1 MPRRIEADATTLKV
15 GERLRQLRLEHNM
28 SLAQLAEAAGIS
40 KGHLSSV
47 EHGLAA
53 ITVETIA
60 RLARALDTTSPCLL
74 TFPEEDDRAYIAEL
88 LRKMPDHEVAKLKRE
103 LTKTAKVA
111 AKEAAKEAAKAAK
124 EAAKTR

>member
-15 GERLRQLRLEHNM
+15 GERLRHLRLEHDM
-28 SLAQLAEAAGIS
+28 SLAQLADVAGIS

-60 RLARALDTTSPCLL
+60 RLARALETSSPYLL

-88 LRKMPDHEVAKLKRE
+88 LRKMSAPDIARLKRE

-111 AKEAAKEAAKAAK
+111 AKEAAKVAKTAAKA
-124 EAAKTR
+124 R

>member
-15 GERLRQLRLEHNM
+15 GERLRALRLEHNM

-60 RLARALDTTSPCLL
+60 RLARALETSPPCIL
-74 TFPEEDDRAYIAEL
+74 TFPEEDERAQIAEL
-88 LRKMPDHEVAKLKRE
+88 LRKMSTQDVTKLKRE
-103 LTKTAKVA
+103 LTKTLKLA
-111 AKEAAKEAAKAAK
+111 EKEAAKAAK
-124 EAAKTR
+124 ATAKGR

>member
-28 SLAQLAEAAGIS
+28 SLAQLADAAGIS

-60 RLARALDTTSPCLL
+60 RLAQALETSSPYLL
-74 TFPEEDDRAYIAEL
+74 TFPEEDDRDYIVEL
-88 LRKMPDHEVAKLKRE
+88 LRKMSAQDVAKLKRE
-103 LTKTAKVA
+103 LTKTVKVA
-111 AKEAAKEAAKAAK
+111 AKEAAKVVKTTAKA
-124 EAAKTR
+124 R

>member
-74 TFPEEDDRAYIAEL
+74 TFPEEDDRAHIAEI

-111 AKEAAKEAAKAAK
+111 AKEAAKAAK

>member
-28 SLAQLAEAAGIS
+28 SLAQLADAAGIS

-60 RLARALDTTSPCLL
+60 RLAQALETSSPYLL
-74 TFPEEDDRAYIAEL
+74 TFPEEDDRDYIVEL
-88 LRKMPDHEVAKLKRE
+88 LRKMSAQDVAKLKRE
-103 LTKTAKVA
+103 LTKTVKVA
-111 AKEAAKEAAKAAK
+111 TKEAAKVVKTTAKA
-124 EAAKTR
+124 R